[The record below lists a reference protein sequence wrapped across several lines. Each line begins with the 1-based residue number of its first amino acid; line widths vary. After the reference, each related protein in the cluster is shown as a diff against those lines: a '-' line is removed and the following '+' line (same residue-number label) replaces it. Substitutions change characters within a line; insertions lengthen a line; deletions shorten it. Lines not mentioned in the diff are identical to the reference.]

1 MKLLPAKLF
10 PKKLDWNVWKP
21 RLAYGGFTAL
31 AFLLALRWTFPAE
44 AVKERLIY
52 EAGLRGW
59 QIDAEHVS
67 AGGFLGVQAEGVK
80 LDNGSGLAIPIES
93 LTASLRVLPLLAGRR
108 SVAFDARIYDGRV
121 RGHADLSGGEQRLVA
136 DVEGV
141 DLGAA
146 LPLRKAT
153 GVDLLGKLAGTADLS
168 LPAAAGQRASGRVD
182 LRLDEAGVA
191 GGQLPV
197 PGMTGGLSLPRI
209 GLGQLTAAVKLGDG
223 RATFEK
229 LEAKGGDAE
238 LQTDGLYFVVQPRME
253 FAPIFGKAKVKVK
266 DAFWSKSGTQGF
278 KSLADSAL
286 AAARGPDGAWTFNV
300 TGSVGHP
307 RVQPAGGVA
316 PPAAFG
322 AGGAGGGSFGGAPA
336 GVAPPPP
343 AVPEAPA
350 APFRSRRAP
359 PSGDED

>member
-1 MKLLPAKLF
+1 MKLLPTKLL
-10 PKKLDWNVWKP
+10 PTKLDWNVWKP

-59 QIDAEHVS
+59 QIDVEHVS
-67 AGGFLGVQAEGVK
+67 AGGFLGVEAEGVK

-121 RGHADLSGGEQRLVA
+121 RGHADVSADGQRLVA
-136 DVEGV
+136 DVAGL

-146 LPLRKAT
+146 LPLRKAS
-153 GVDLLGKLAGTADLS
+153 GMDLLGKVTGTADLT
-168 LPAAAGQRASGRVD
+168 LPAAGVQRATGRVD
-182 LRLDEAGVA
+182 LQLAEAGVA

-197 PGMTGGLSLPRI
+197 PGMSGGLPLPKI
-209 GLGQLTAAVKLGDG
+209 GLGQVTAAVKLGDG

-238 LQTDGLYFVVQPRME
+238 LTTDGLYFVVQPRME
-253 FAPIFGKAKVKVK
+253 FAPLSGKAKLKVH
-266 DAFWSKSGTQGF
+266 DAFWSKSGTQSF
-278 KSLADSAL
+278 RTLADVAL
-286 AAARGPDGAWTFNV
+286 AQARGPDGAWSFTV

-307 RVQPAGGVA
+307 RMQPVAG
-316 PPAAFG
+316 AA
-322 AGGAGGGSFGGAPA
+322 
-336 GVAPPPP
+336 
-343 AVPEAPA
+343 
-350 APFRSRRAP
+350 R
-359 PSGDED
+359 